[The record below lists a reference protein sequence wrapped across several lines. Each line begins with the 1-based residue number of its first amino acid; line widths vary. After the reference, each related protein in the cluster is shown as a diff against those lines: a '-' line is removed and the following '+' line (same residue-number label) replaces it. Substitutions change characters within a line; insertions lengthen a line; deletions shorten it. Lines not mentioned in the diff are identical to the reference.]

1 MVCRSGPMGEEVM
14 WNDGWGRPK
23 PSAAKD
29 TAPRARA
36 APARDEEGR
45 EPTEEWYPDAW
56 KRLPQPR
63 RRRRW
68 GGQKGRRGRLLP
80 PARQYPR
87 RQGRYLP
94 VGLEGQS
101 TYGLTLEEAWHLLRR
116 WHHTSRRG
124 DPPWRRALRL
134 AGNISA
140 IKGDRVGNRA
150 WGRAMRYKQ

>member
-1 MVCRSGPMGEEVM
+1 MAWGAREGRAVTKAVEVKTNDVDAGHRRVILSLSRGGSPEPVTMVCRSGPMGEEVM

-63 RRRRW
+63 RRRRL
-68 GGQKGRRGRLLP
+68 GGQK
-80 PARQYPR
+80 
-87 RQGRYLP
+87 
-94 VGLEGQS
+94 
-101 TYGLTLEEAWHLLRR
+101 
-116 WHHTSRRG
+116 
-124 DPPWRRALRL
+124 
-134 AGNISA
+134 
-140 IKGDRVGNRA
+140 
-150 WGRAMRYKQ
+150 